1 MIRRPP
7 TPTRTATLF
16 PSPPRFQS
24 CPADAI
30 WRERLLEL
38 LALKQ
43 NGEAGQR
50 PFRNRCGCQRPQ
62 RRPEMLLGLRIDRDA
77 FRQEDGGKPF
87 GRQAAL
93 GRIVDARDRLK
104 QHAVRSE
111 EQTSELQSPMR
122 TTYAVSCFKKKNSKQ

>member
-77 FRQEDGGKPF
+77 FRHEDGGQPF
-87 GRQAAL
+87 GRPGAL
-93 GRIVDARDRLK
+93 GRIVDARERLK
-104 QHAVRSE
+104 LHAVAGLVRSE
-111 EQTSELQSPMR
+111 EHTSELQSLMP
-122 TTYAVSCFKKKNSKQ
+122 NSY